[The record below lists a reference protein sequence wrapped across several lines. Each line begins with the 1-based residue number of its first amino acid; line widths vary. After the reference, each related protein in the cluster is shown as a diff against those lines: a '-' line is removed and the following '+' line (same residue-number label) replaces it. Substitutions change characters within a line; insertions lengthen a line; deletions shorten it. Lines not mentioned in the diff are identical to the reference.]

1 MGGKNETE
9 ENIVRTA
16 DLPGQ
21 ALNVDLCFVPLE
33 HLDQEKLPAVS
44 GSSGHLVIEHIASG
58 EEEKPTWPG
67 KILMETELDY
77 LEAMEQYAQLT
88 RERLVRQKNMPLI
101 PEIEPTNWRKTWEV
115 RAERHQVLQK
125 RRQEDADW
133 RTERKTHHQV
143 TVAYRALSH
152 RKRKE
157 QADAWDSQKS
167 YWAKKEAGRQEVLR
181 NRSQE
186 NQDWHQCASMLRTG
200 QAGNTRFWIAVLVV
214 IDNCTR
220 QCLGLP
226 LFSAGAKVTAQEVVT
241 ALSILLP
248 NDLAFLISDQGTHFR
263 CKALAQLALDAD
275 FIQIPIYRHRPQS
288 NGFAER
294 FVLTIK
300 NWLKTQVWNSPD
312 ELGSLLQEFLPIY
325 NDRPH
330 QGLPIPGLSP
340 DEFANRI
347 WLY

>member
-1 MGGKNETE
+1 
-9 ENIVRTA
+9 
-16 DLPGQ
+16 
-21 ALNVDLCFVPLE
+21 VPLE
-33 HLDQEKLPAVS
+33 HLQQEKLPAVS

-58 EEEKPTWPG
+58 EEEKPRWPG

-77 LEAMEQYAQLT
+77 LEAMKQYAQLT
-88 RERLVRQKNMPLI
+88 RDRLVRQKNTSIL
-101 PEIEPTNWRKTWEV
+101 PESEPTNWRKTWEV

-133 RTERKTHHQV
+133 RDERKIHHQV
-143 TVAYRALSH
+143 TVAYRALSR

-157 QADAWDSQKS
+157 QAGEWESQKS
-167 YWAKKEAGRQEVLR
+167 RWAQKEAGRQEVLANR
-181 NRSQE
+181 NQE
-186 NQDWHQCASMLRTG
+186 NQKWHQNASILRTG
-200 QAGNTRFWIAVLVV
+200 EEGNMRLWIAVLVV
-214 IDNCTR
+214 VDNCTR

-226 LFSAGAKVTAQEVVT
+226 IFATGAKVTAQEVVT

-248 NDLAFLISDQGTHFR
+248 KELAFLISDQGTHFR
-263 CKALAQLALDAD
+263 SKVLAQLALDAD

-300 NWLKTQVWNSPD
+300 KWLKTQVWNGPE
-312 ELGSLLQEFLPIY
+312 ELGSLLQEFLPMY

-330 QGLPIPGLSP
+330 QGLLIPGLSP
-340 DEFANRI
+340 DEFAKRI